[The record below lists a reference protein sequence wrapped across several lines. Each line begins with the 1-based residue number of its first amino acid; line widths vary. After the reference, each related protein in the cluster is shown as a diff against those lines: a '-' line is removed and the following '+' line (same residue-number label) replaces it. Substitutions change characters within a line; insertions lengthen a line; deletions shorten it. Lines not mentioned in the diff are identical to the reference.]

1 MHPFFSNKATFEGGC
16 KQLFII
22 QVEKN
27 ILQLQEMQEKN
38 ISFNFGPCIIKGHN
52 NIII

>member
-1 MHPFFSNKATFEGGC
+1 MHPFPSDKAAFEGGC

-22 QVEKN
+22 QVGKN

-38 ISFNFGPCIIKGHN
+38 VSFNFGP
-52 NIII
+52 

>member
-22 QVEKN
+22 QVGKN
-27 ILQLQEMQEKN
+27 ILQLQEMQEKKY
-38 ISFNFGPCIIKGHN
+38 II
-52 NIII
+52 